1 MGAIT
6 TQDLTDYLGRDVT
19 SDDGASFAVDAAN
32 QIVKTLTEQD
42 FEEGTTTVTLD
53 GRGTDTLLLPQRPVT
68 NVGTVEINGVADT
81 SFTYTSEGHL
91 IRTSEDEPTFSTWSG
106 TGESIA
112 YWPSGRQNVSVTY
125 DHGGTAV
132 PQDVRMVA
140 LMIAHRMI
148 TQGGAIQEQIGDV
161 RKTYA
166 VSSTDLTAGEKAIL
180 HKYRR

>member
-6 TQDLTDYLGRDVT
+6 SQDLTDYLGRDV
-19 SDDGASFAVDAAN
+19 SADDGADFAIASAN

-42 FEEGTTTVTLD
+42 FEEATSTVTLD
-53 GRGTDTLLLPQRPVT
+53 GRGTDTLFLPQRPVN

-81 SFTYTSEGHL
+81 SFTFTSEGHL
-91 IRTSEDEPTFSTWSG
+91 IRTSEEEPTFSTWSG
-106 TGESIA
+106 HGESTA
-112 YWPSGRQNVSVTY
+112 YWPAGRQNISVTY
-125 DHGGTAV
+125 EHGGTAV
-132 PQDVRMVA
+132 PDDVRAVA
-140 LMIAHRMI
+140 LMIAYRMI